1 MKASSPI
8 LNRACRPYVIALLMI
23 AAIHFSCYNKTRS
36 NADHK
41 TLAKNLYSRQC
52 SFWQSNPDSVL
63 HYALIIDSLAKDLPA
78 PYQAMG
84 LIGQARFHVTK
95 KTNLSQK
102 LYQQVIQMLQ
112 NSNADSILA
121 RAHNG
126 LGICYLKQSDY
137 SAALEHF
144 FISLRLAEKNND
156 ANAKAGALA
165 NIGELYQVKGDVS
178 SAKKYINRAMEES
191 RAQNNMLAYLDA
203 AQTMANIYGMNNQ
216 FDSAMAIDRIG
227 IAAADSIGSTKIKS
241 AFYNNLGNCYL
252 YSNRP
257 DSARYYFAQCLAMDS
272 MNGLA
277 HYMVDNY
284 LTLGQLSLK
293 QNLHGEAKRYLQSAI
308 KLSDSIN
315 ENQFKAQAW
324 KILSTIYKNENNL
337 PLALQAKDSASVVKD
352 RMINEKSENK
362 IAELQELYEAEKK
375 EQTIAMQQLKLSR
388 QQLLL
393 TGSAVL
399 LASLLSSA
407 WLLYRRYKTKKE
419 KELQAAIMQQR
430 EKATIDILQ
439 AEDQERRRIAAEL
452 HDGVGQVM
460 LAAWINLQAIEP
472 QTDSMNDEQKIS
484 FSKAVAMVG
493 EGCKEVR
500 EVSHALMPGAILSK
514 GLVQAV
520 KDLINQIDEKI
531 ITITFDAALN
541 KDPGE
546 VTASLLYRIIQES
559 VNNTLKHASAT
570 ELNVTIDST
579 EEGISI
585 QIEDNGV
592 GFNVEKAMEN
602 DESPAGLG
610 LQNIKHRVAYLQGS
624 VEWDSSPGN
633 GTVVTIFVPEKIE
646 NA

>member
-1 MKASSPI
+1 
-8 LNRACRPYVIALLMI
+8 
-23 AAIHFSCYNKTRS
+23 
-36 NADHK
+36 
-41 TLAKNLYSRQC
+41 
-52 SFWQSNPDSVL
+52 
-63 HYALIIDSLAKDLPA
+63 
-78 PYQAMG
+78 
-84 LIGQARFHVTK
+84 
-95 KTNLSQK
+95 
-102 LYQQVIQMLQ
+102 
-112 NSNADSILA
+112 
-121 RAHNG
+121 
-126 LGICYLKQSDY
+126 
-137 SAALEHF
+137 
-144 FISLRLAEKNND
+144 
-156 ANAKAGALA
+156 
-165 NIGELYQVKGDVS
+165 
-178 SAKKYINRAMEES
+178 
-191 RAQNNMLAYLDA
+191 
-203 AQTMANIYGMNNQ
+203 MANIYGMNNQ
-216 FDSAMAIDRIG
+216 FDSAMAIDRMG
-227 IAAADSIGSTKIKS
+227 IAAADSLGSSKIKS

-257 DSARYYFAQCLAMDS
+257 DSARYYFTQCLAMDS
-272 MNGLA
+272 ANGLA

-293 QNLHGEAKRYLQSAI
+293 QNQNEEAKRYFNAAI

-324 KILSTIYKNENNL
+324 KALSTIYKNENNL
-337 PLALQAKDSASVVKD
+337 SLALQAKDSASVVKD

-393 TGSAVL
+393 MGSGVL
-399 LASLLSSA
+399 LASLIMSA
-407 WLLYRRYKTKKE
+407 WLLYRRYKSKKE
-419 KELQAAIMQQR
+419 KELQAAVMKQR

-472 QTDSMNDEQKIS
+472 QTDSMNDEQKRS

-500 EVSHALMPGAILSK
+500 EVSHALMPRAILSK
-514 GLVQAV
+514 GLTQAV
-520 KDLINQIDEKI
+520 QDFLKQIDENI
-531 ITITFDAALN
+531 ITVRFNAN
-541 KDPGE
+541 PGKSPDD

-570 ELNVTIDST
+570 ELDITIDNT

-585 QIEDNGV
+585 QIEDNGK
-592 GFNVEKAMEN
+592 GFDVEQAIN
-602 DESPAGLG
+602 NNESSAGLG

-633 GTVVTIFVPEKIE
+633 GTVVTIFVPVKRE